1 MKIQKLILSQ
11 YNRFALSEIPYICID
26 FSTPMQLILGTNGSG
41 KSSLLSELT
50 PLPANPQDFEKGGF
64 KELHVNFK
72 GDEFIIRSDIS
83 RGAKHSFIKNGT
95 ELNPGGTALVQKDM
109 VERELGYTTA
119 LHTVLTGKM
128 RFTQM
133 APAKRREWIA
143 KLSTTDM
150 SYAHAI
156 FDAVKVAARDNQ
168 GALKH
173 VKEKVSQQQARLVSL
188 EAASNLQD
196 RVDECH
202 KDIEAL
208 LTDRQS
214 NTPTPQD
221 IKQQIQ
227 SRRDNVLKL
236 SKRLLTTDLS
246 PWIKTGF
253 TTVFDFE
260 EAIVKLQLKEAEL
273 KAKRDNY
280 TETLHDLQTMLTQMD
295 RLGAVSLDDLLKKRA
310 ELEERQTLIAFSGE
324 WDIPKQDAEALYR
337 DVTSAFV
344 PLRDWAVEMPTQM
357 KPEYN
362 KAAYQEAVEYVK
374 GLERETLSLKR
385 KLESLQHR
393 IQHMK
398 QARELEC
405 PKCNYI
411 WRPGVSE
418 NELKESLVQQET
430 ISNLID
436 SKDREYKGY
445 VEKLEAYQ
453 QYVRNLNRLQAI
465 MESYPRCSALWERVK
480 RDKHYDTSPLQIM
493 HTYDTF
499 KDYVMMLKDQQ
510 ALDDEI
516 ALIDASIKKCHESK
530 GLDGLEVEKRVE
542 ELERRLDDVIKAIS
556 KTSDEIAR
564 LQTGKGEFDRYFKD
578 TGVVSDALV
587 DLESLRDQLIESQR
601 QSVIGSVLQER
612 QQTLSVL
619 SSTLNQ
625 KVTLEQMIAELR
637 ESQAQLETETQGWQ
651 DLQHMLSPATGII
664 ADQMTGFIKCLL
676 DQMNTI
682 IAKVWH
688 HRLVVLPCAN
698 QSGTLDYKFPFV
710 VGEDDK
716 RVGDVGLGSEGQMEM
731 IDFAFMVTVMHF
743 MDLHEYPMLLDET
756 GRTFDAVHRNR
767 LMGYIKLLV
776 ETGQASQLFLVNH
789 FASFS
794 GGFTNAEFC
803 VLDDQNVSLPSTY
816 NEHVSFT
823 A

>member
-1 MKIQKLILSQ
+1 MKIQKLILSH
-11 YNRFALSEIPYICID
+11 YTRFALSEIPYICID
-26 FSTPMQLILGTNGSG
+26 FTTPMQLILGTNGSG

-64 KELHVNFK
+64 KELHVHFK
-72 GDEFIIRSDIS
+72 GDDFIIRSDIS
-83 RGAKHSFIKNGT
+83 RGAKHSFVKNGT

-150 SYAHAI
+150 SYAHAM

-173 VKEKVSQQQARLVSL
+173 VKEKVAQQQARLVSL
-188 EAASNLQD
+188 EAATNLKE

-202 KDIEAL
+202 LDIEAL
-208 LTDRQS
+208 LSDRQT
-214 NTPTPQD
+214 NTPTPDAIKRD
-221 IKQQIQ
+221 IQQ
-227 SRRDNVLKL
+227 RRDNVLKL

-246 PWIKTGF
+246 QWFQTGF
-253 TTVFDFE
+253 TTVLDFE
-260 EAIVKLQLKEAEL
+260 EAIVRLQLKEAEL

-280 TETLHDLQTMLTQMD
+280 TETLHDLQVMLSQMD
-295 RLGAVSLDDLLKKRA
+295 KLGAVSLEDLKKKRNA
-310 ELEERQTLIAFSGE
+310 LEEKQSLIAFSGE

-337 DVTSAFV
+337 DVESAFV
-344 PLRDWAVEMPTQM
+344 PLRDWAVEMPVQM

-374 GLERETLSLKR
+374 GLEREILSLKR
-385 KLESLQHR
+385 KQESLQRR

-398 QARELEC
+398 QAREMEC

-411 WRPGVSE
+411 WRPGVSD
-418 NELKESLVQQET
+418 NELKESMVQQEH
-430 ISNLID
+430 IANLLD

-465 MESYPRCSALWERVK
+465 MESYPRCSALWERIK
-480 RDKHYDTSPLQIM
+480 REKHYDTSPLQIM
-493 HTYDTF
+493 HTFDTF
-499 KDYVMMLKDQQ
+499 KDYAILLKQQ
-510 ALDDEI
+510 QTIDAEL
-516 ALIDASIKKCHESK
+516 ALIDASIKKYHDSK

-542 ELERRLDDVIKAIS
+542 ELERRIDEVIVTLS
-556 KTSDEIAR
+556 RTTDEITR
-564 LQTGKGEFDRYFKD
+564 LTSGRNAFDRFFKD

-587 DLESLRDQLIESQR
+587 ELEQLRDQLIESQR
-601 QSVIGSVLQER
+601 QSVINNVLKER
-612 QQTLSVL
+612 QQTLSSL

-651 DLQHMLSPATGII
+651 DLQHALSPATGII

-682 IAKVWH
+682 IAKVWG

-710 VGEDDK
+710 VGDDEK
-716 RVGDVGLGSEGQMEM
+716 RVSDVGLGSEGQMEM

-756 GRTFDAVHRNR
+756 GRTFDAVHRNK

-776 ETGQASQLFLVNH
+776 ESGQASQLFLVNH

-794 GGFTNAEFC
+794 GGFTNAEVC
-803 VLDDQNVSLPSTY
+803 VLDDQNVSLPSSY
-816 NEHVSFT
+816 NEHVTFT